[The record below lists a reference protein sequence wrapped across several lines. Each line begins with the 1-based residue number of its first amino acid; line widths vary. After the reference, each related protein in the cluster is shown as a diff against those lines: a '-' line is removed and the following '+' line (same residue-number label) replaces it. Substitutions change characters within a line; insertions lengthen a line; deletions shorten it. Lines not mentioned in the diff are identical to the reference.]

1 MDMMSKGT
9 LIRVCLAILFAVGFL
24 TFLAPVFTGI
34 INIGNAAGMT
44 VCIALFLVTVF
55 WQRFFA
61 LLCTHKALRIVSIAV
76 MIVGVLLV
84 ILASVISAFMISA
97 VNSEPPPNTTV
108 IVLGCKVRGETPSL
122 MLNKRIMAACGYLS
136 ENPEAMCIVSGGQG
150 SDELISEAEC
160 MKRVLVENGISED
173 RIIMEDLSTS
183 TDENIQFSLEK
194 INEYGLSGR
203 TAIVTSEFHQLRAK
217 MIAEKYGLE
226 TYSVSAPTAWYLLP
240 TYWLR
245 EWFGVTYQFLFG

>member
-34 INIGNAAGMT
+34 VNIGNIVGMSVCT
-44 VCIALFLVTVF
+44 VLLIITAFWTKLFS
-55 WQRFFA
+55 
-61 LLCTHKALRIVSIAV
+61 LLCTHKALRIAAIAV
-76 MIVGVLLV
+76 VIIGILLV
-84 ILASVISAFMISA
+84 ILAAVISAFMISA
-97 VNSEPPPNTTV
+97 ANSAPPSNTTV
-108 IVLGCKVRGETPSL
+108 IILGCKVRGEAPSL
-122 MLNKRIMAACGYLS
+122 MLNKRIMAAYGYLS

-150 SDELISEAEC
+150 SDEFISEAEC

-183 TDENIQFSLEK
+183 TDENIQFSLKKME
-194 INEYGLSGR
+194 EYGLKGS

-226 TYSVSAPTAWYLLP
+226 TYSISAQTAWYLLP

-245 EWFGVTYQFLFG
+245 EWFGVTYQFIFG